1 MVKGKGRNM
10 GMDTISVIVPVY
22 RVETRLHRCVDSIL
36 AQTYRNLEVIL
47 IDDGSPD
54 RSGDICDEYAKKDS
68 RVRVFHQENAG
79 AAMSRNAGI
88 EAATGEMISFVDS
101 DDYLEPTMLET
112 LYNLLIKEDADIA
125 ECGYRWVK
133 PDRVLDREN
142 TGAVDV
148 YSNVEALEALYFG
161 EQMFG
166 GISIVVWNK
175 LYRSEL
181 IKRLRFPNVR
191 MSEDCM
197 FTPMALY
204 LARKVVKLN
213 LNLYN
218 FCFSDGSVSRS
229 PYSLKTYDGVIV
241 QRKLM
246 DFFQDKEEK
255 RYFQY
260 SQSSYLGSM
269 YYHYYE
275 CRLRKKDPV
284 FREKAN
290 EIKKTLRME
299 YANIRSNPF
308 LRSGRW
314 RNTLFH
320 ISPSCWYW
328 VMRAGKKAKYYL
340 WLLRKKA
347 QKSKK

>member
-1 MVKGKGRNM
+1 
-10 GMDTISVIVPVY
+10 
-22 RVETRLHRCVDSIL
+22 
-36 AQTYRNLEVIL
+36 
-47 IDDGSPD
+47 
-54 RSGDICDEYAKKDS
+54 
-68 RVRVFHQENAG
+68 
-79 AAMSRNAGI
+79 
-88 EAATGEMISFVDS
+88 
-101 DDYLEPTMLET
+101 
-112 LYNLLIKEDADIA
+112 
-125 ECGYRWVK
+125 
-133 PDRVLDREN
+133 
-142 TGAVDV
+142 
-148 YSNVEALEALYFG
+148 
-161 EQMFG
+161 
-166 GISIVVWNK
+166 
-175 LYRSEL
+175 
-181 IKRLRFPNVR
+181 
-191 MSEDCM
+191 M

-204 LARKVVKLN
+204 FARKVVKLN

-314 RNTLFH
+314 NTLFH